1 MITCALCMSQLYIY
15 VAMVTIGCVD
25 ACLLSLQL
33 EQLCSSMVSHTC
45 TCIYVRT
52 SPCGP
57 SGGGGGGGG
66 EISSFGPLC
75 TTYRYEGLAIKLY
88 DIAVMIVLPPK

>member
-33 EQLCSSMVSHTC
+33 EQWYCFSMVSH

-57 SGGGGGGGG
+57 SRGGGGGGD
-66 EISSFGPLC
+66 
-75 TTYRYEGLAIKLY
+75 K
-88 DIAVMIVLPPK
+88 VQ

>member
-1 MITCALCMSQLYIY
+1 MITCVLCMSQLYIY

-57 SGGGGGGGG
+57 SGGGGR
-66 EISSFGPLC
+66 SVALVHF
-75 TTYRYEGLAIKLY
+75 
-88 DIAVMIVLPPK
+88 VLHTGMKGWP